1 MSLDG
6 YDYSSYDSFCLEA
19 SRNDVAFQTFKSN
32 PKYMEILE
40 HVSQAQGLEY
50 LKLLWEEFRL
60 GENDIVDFCKK
71 NDLLGSPIKHRYSD
85 ILICSPTSI
94 RYIYH
99 ANLILS
105 WMKQL
110 DTKNIKIVELGCGYG
125 GLCLAIQHFAKR
137 YGVDI
142 ERYALID
149 LANASQLQKRYLVEY
164 SQNTFLEFHSAED
177 HGKTLDGTDWFFISN
192 YCFSEISSENQRK
205 YIENLLP
212 KCQHGFLAWNMI
224 DLYEFGKPIL
234 NHQPERPLTGSK
246 NRFVF
251 F

>member
-1 MSLDG
+1 MSFDG

-19 SRNDVAFQTFKSN
+19 SRNEVAFQTFKSN

-50 LKLLWEEFRL
+50 LKLIWSEFRL
-60 GENDIVDFCKK
+60 RDDDVVDFCRK
-71 NDLLGSPIKHRYSD
+71 NDLIGSPIKYRYSD
-85 ILICSPTSI
+85 TLICSPTSI

-105 WMKQL
+105 WIKEL
-110 DTKNIKIVELGCGYG
+110 GKNTVKIVEVGCGYG
-125 GLCLAIQHFAKR
+125 GLCLAIQHFGNR
-137 YGVDI
+137 YGINV

-149 LANASQLQKRYLVEY
+149 LTSASQLQKRYLVEY
-164 SQNTFLEFHSAED
+164 PQDTSLEFHYAEE

-192 YCFSEISSENQRK
+192 YCFSEISSENQK
-205 YIENLLP
+205 GYIENLLS
-212 KCQHGFLAWNMI
+212 KCSHGFLAWNMI
-224 DLYEFGKPIL
+224 DLYDFGKPL
-234 NHQPERPLTGSK
+234 VKDQPERPLTGSK